1 MDSVMIFII
10 QQRHFMASLLPQTTT
25 VSKHKQHSLKIDM
38 TPMVDL
44 GFLLITF
51 FIFTTALSQPRITR
65 LIMPKDGEPADVA
78 ASRSLTLLLAK
89 EKVMV
94 YEGRW
99 EDAVSNHTLSES
111 TYHLQDGI
119 GNRIRQKQKT
129 MTAREDLVVLIK
141 PMPGAL
147 YNNVIAALD
156 EMQINNVKKYAILD
170 VTPEEAKAV
179 KHQ

>member
-1 MDSVMIFII
+1 MIFII
-10 QQRHFMASLLPQTTT
+10 QQRHLMASILPQPP
-25 VSKHKQHSLKIDM
+25 VAGKRKQHSLRIDM

-51 FIFTTALSQPRITR
+51 FIFTATLSQPRITR

-99 EDAVSNHTLSES
+99 EDAVSNRTLSES
-111 TYHLQDGI
+111 TYHLQMASATAYGK
-119 GNRIRQKQKT
+119 NKKQ
-129 MTAREDLVVLIK
+129 
-141 PMPGAL
+141 
-147 YNNVIAALD
+147 
-156 EMQINNVKKYAILD
+156 
-170 VTPEEAKAV
+170 
-179 KHQ
+179 

>member
-51 FIFTTALSQPRITR
+51 FIFTATLSQPRITR

-99 EDAVSNHTLSES
+99 EDAVSNRTLSES

-119 GNRIRQKQKT
+119 GNHIRQKQKT

-156 EMQINNVKKYAILD
+156 EMQINDVRKYAIVD
-170 VTPEEAKAV
+170 ASFEEMQVFKN
-179 KHQ
+179 Q